1 MKKFLFL
8 LVAITLSAE
17 SMEQTGQGGHLLQ
30 RRNAR
35 RSQLSPLPEEAA
47 AGFQEQYPER
57 RQLSPRD
64 GLDLN
69 YAVDALQL
77 AEGGRSQSPVNEQ
90 PEQGKNKKEQSRMS
104 NIRKSIKDLQKA
116 AGAEHIS
123 YHVLLPD
130 DDRRHRELLV
140 VVQPV
145 GGPLGF
151 AYVSPERE
159 QDQDD
164 SNDQDQEDQDCC
176 KEVAA
181 ACDRMAN
188 IVGYLT
194 GGFGAVVAANYL
206 MQQIQE
212 NHAKIE

>member
-1 MKKFLFL
+1 MNYRFFLVFCCAQL
-8 LVAITLSAE
+8 LNAAE
-17 SMEQTGQGGHLLQ
+17 DTAKQLPQ
-30 RRNAR
+30 RCNAQ
-35 RSQLSPLPEEAA
+35 SLQLSPLPEEAPA
-47 AGFQEQYPER
+47 RFDGQDPEQ

-64 GLDLN
+64 TLDLR
-69 YAVDALQL
+69 YPVDALQL
-77 AEGGRSQSPVNEQ
+77 PEGRSQSPVNEQ
-90 PEQGKNKKEQSRMS
+90 PEDGDNAPKKVSMS
-104 NIRKSIKDLQKA
+104 TIRQSIKNLGEA
-116 AGAEHIS
+116 VGAEHTS
-123 YHVLLPD
+123 YHVFLPD